1 MAVFQAARAR
11 PSAFPRRDGRIAL
24 IEAPSARR
32 AFVRPRLIAEAVA
45 VPRVRPAAML
55 VVGVL
60 AAAMLGFAYLT
71 QTLTSTT
78 TQVTIE
84 KLVSEQVSL
93 RRIIQA
99 RESLIQS
106 EGAATNV
113 HARAAVLGLT
123 ETGRTIAAS
132 R

>member
-11 PSAFPRRDGRIAL
+11 PSAGSPRERRFAFIASRST
-24 IEAPSARR
+24 PRT
-32 AFVRPRLIAEAVA
+32 FVRPRLIPEAVA

-78 TQVTIE
+78 TQVTIDQ
-84 KLVSEQVSL
+84 VVAEQVSL
-93 RRIIQA
+93 HRIIQA

-106 EGAATNV
+106 EGAATKV
-113 HARAAVLGLT
+113 HQRADALGFT
-123 ETGRTIAAS
+123 ETGRIVPAS

>member
-11 PSAFPRRDGRIAL
+11 PSALQPRDRRIAL
-24 IEAPSARR
+24 IASRSAPR
-32 AFVRPRLIAEAVA
+32 AFVRPRLLPEAVT
-45 VPRVRPAAML
+45 VPRVRPAALL

-78 TQVTIE
+78 TQVTIDQ
-84 KLVSEQVSL
+84 LVAEQSSL
-93 RRIIQA
+93 HRIILA

-106 EGAATNV
+106 EGAATKV
-113 HARAAVLGLT
+113 HARADRLGLT
-123 ETGRTIAAS
+123 ETGRTIPAS

>member
-11 PSAFPRRDGRIAL
+11 PGAGTTRGARIAL
-24 IEAPSARR
+24 IASRSTPR
-32 AFVRPRLIAEAVA
+32 AFARPRLIAEAVA

-55 VVGVL
+55 VVVVL

-84 KLVSEQVSL
+84 KLVAEQVSL

-113 HARAAVLGLT
+113 QERAAVLGLA
-123 ETGRTIAAS
+123 ETGRIVPAS